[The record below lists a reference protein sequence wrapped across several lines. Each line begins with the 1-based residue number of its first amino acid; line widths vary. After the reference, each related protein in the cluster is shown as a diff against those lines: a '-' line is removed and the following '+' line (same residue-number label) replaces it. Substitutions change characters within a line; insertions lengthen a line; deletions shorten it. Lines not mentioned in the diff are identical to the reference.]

1 MSWAGARYREI
12 PRYRGRAHDIVPA
25 RKREPAHDIATRVR
39 YRAAIVLS
47 CVCAISCA
55 GRDIVGARDIAGP
68 RCNIVRFLT
77 ISWPG
82 RGIVPT
88 RVIVSATRDI
98 VGRDRISPPA
108 LTISCVCAI
117 SFAGRD
123 IVPRARYRR
132 SAWQYRTLSHDIMG
146 KAWYRAI
153 LRYREREARY
163 RAARD
168 VIAAPSCD
176 IVKPHDLAA
185 VSRYRVYCAR
195 YREPVH
201 DIVGSV
207 NEIPLA
213 VRS

>member
-1 MSWAGARYREI
+1 MAAEVVVQLNWVRVYCQYNHSTLWYRALSWAGARYREI

-25 RKREPAHDIATRVR
+25 RYREPAHDITTRVR

-68 RCNIVRFLT
+68 RCNILRFLT

-88 RVIVSATRDI
+88 RVIVRARRDI
-98 VGRDRISPPA
+98 VGWDRISPRA

-117 SFAGRD
+117 SCVGRD

-132 SAWQYRTLSHDIMG
+132 SAW
-146 KAWYRAI
+146 
-153 LRYREREARY
+153 
-163 RAARD
+163 
-168 VIAAPSCD
+168 
-176 IVKPHDLAA
+176 
-185 VSRYRVYCAR
+185 
-195 YREPVH
+195 
-201 DIVGSV
+201 
-207 NEIPLA
+207 
-213 VRS
+213 

>member
-1 MSWAGARYREI
+1 VPPCRYRVRGCAI
-12 PRYRGRAHDIVPA
+12 VGICDAVGRAVISYTGPRYRT
-25 RKREPAHDIATRVR
+25 TR
-39 YRAAIVLS
+39 
-47 CVCAISCA
+47 
-55 GRDIVGARDIAGP
+55 
-68 RCNIVRFLT
+68 
-77 ISWPG
+77 

-98 VGRDRISPPA
+98 VQRDRISPRAP
-108 LTISCVCAI
+108 TISRVCAI
-117 SFAGRD
+117 SCAGRD
-123 IVPRARYRR
+123 IVPRERYRR

-146 KAWYRAI
+146 RAWYRADM
-153 LRYREREARY
+153 RYREREARY

-168 VIAAPSCD
+168 VIAAPCCD

-185 VSRYRVYCAR
+185 VSRYRVVCAR

-201 DIVGSV
+201 DIAGSV

>member
-1 MSWAGARYREI
+1 M
-12 PRYRGRAHDIVPA
+12 
-25 RKREPAHDIATRVR
+25 
-39 YRAAIVLS
+39 
-47 CVCAISCA
+47 
-55 GRDIVGARDIAGP
+55 
-68 RCNIVRFLT
+68 
-77 ISWPG
+77 
-82 RGIVPT
+82 
-88 RVIVSATRDI
+88 
-98 VGRDRISPPA
+98 GRDRISPRAP
-108 LTISCVCAI
+108 TISRVCAI

-132 SAWQYRTLSHDIMG
+132 SAWQYRTLAHDIMG

-168 VIAAPSCD
+168 VIAAPCCD

-185 VSRYRVYCAR
+185 VSRYRVVCAR
-195 YREPVH
+195 YREPIH
-201 DIVGSV
+201 DIAGSV